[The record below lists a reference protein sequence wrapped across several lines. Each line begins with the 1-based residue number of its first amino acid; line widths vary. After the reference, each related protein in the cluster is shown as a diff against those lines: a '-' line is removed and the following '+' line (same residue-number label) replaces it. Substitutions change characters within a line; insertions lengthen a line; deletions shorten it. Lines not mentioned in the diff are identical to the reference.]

1 MTLLIMVVIKGV
13 KRVKVERKEKVREE
27 VTKLYT
33 DDLHAPT
40 ASRETT
46 AALGISI
53 FT

>member
-1 MTLLIMVVIKGV
+1 MG
-13 KRVKVERKEKVREE
+13 KRKKKKRKEKVREE

-53 FT
+53 LT

>member
-1 MTLLIMVVIKGV
+1 VLVGTKKKEEKKG
-13 KRVKVERKEKVREE
+13 KEKEE